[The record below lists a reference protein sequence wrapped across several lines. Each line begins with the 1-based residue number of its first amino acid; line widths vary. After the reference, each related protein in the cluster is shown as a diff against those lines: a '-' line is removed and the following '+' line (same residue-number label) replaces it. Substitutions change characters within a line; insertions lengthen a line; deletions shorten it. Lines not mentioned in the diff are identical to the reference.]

1 MIDSMHLYQV
11 KEGVMSFLLS
21 VYVTYQIDL
30 QKYFQFDRKYSF
42 YNMNINLEI
51 DPEIWKNFD
60 EYE

>member
-1 MIDSMHLYQV
+1 MIDFMHLYQV